1 MALDLRKSTTA
12 VNAEA
17 DALAA
22 LLANGYLRLYSGS
35 RPATADDPVTSQT
48 LLAEL
53 RFGNPAFGAASG
65 GTITANA
72 ITQDT
77 SADATG
83 AATWYR
89 ALKSDGTTVVM
100 DGSVGTSD
108 ANLVMNNANIQVN
121 AIVSVSSFS
130 YTVPASE

>member
-1 MALDLRKSTTA
+1 MALDLRKSTA
-12 VNAEA
+12 SVNAEA
-17 DALAA
+17 DATAA

-35 RPATADDPVTSQT
+35 RPATADDAVTTQT

-53 RFGNPAFGAASG
+53 RFGSPAFGAASG
-65 GTITANA
+65 GTIAANA

-77 SADATG
+77 AANATG
-83 AATWYR
+83 EATWYR

-108 ANLVMNNANIQVN
+108 ANLVMNNANIQQN
-121 AIVSVSSFS
+121 AIVSVSSFT
-130 YTVPASE
+130 YTVPQSE